1 MEMTSHMNDQAE
13 RGEMVRAA
21 ANRTQPRGDPLRV
34 AGRRWTI
41 LRTAS
46 NISPARVRLSVKE
59 HYVSSELVR
68 LNRRFDR

>member
-1 MEMTSHMNDQAE
+1 MNDQAE

-59 HYVSSELVR
+59 HYVFNFHLVR
-68 LNRRFDR
+68 FRRSLGQ